1 MNQSIKQIPEN
12 IELQKAKEYYESKNA
27 EIEQMIRQVMQS
39 SPDKE
44 AAAPDS
50 ADLDSDS
57 VDSLLKYLIYMV
69 LDSDADKAQE
79 SILDLLRTDEALR
92 NQLFGI
98 QSSKQLS
105 KEDATA
111 LARLGLKEAQ

>member
-1 MNQSIKQIPEN
+1 MQGAHE
-12 IELQKAKEYYESKNA
+12 KE
-27 EIEQMIRQVMQS
+27 
-39 SPDKE
+39 
-44 AAAPDS
+44 AAPDS
-50 ADLDSDS
+50 ADLDQDS

-69 LDSDADKAQE
+69 LDSDSEKAQE

-98 QSSKQLS
+98 QPSKRLS

-111 LARLGLKEAQ
+111 LARLGLKEAH